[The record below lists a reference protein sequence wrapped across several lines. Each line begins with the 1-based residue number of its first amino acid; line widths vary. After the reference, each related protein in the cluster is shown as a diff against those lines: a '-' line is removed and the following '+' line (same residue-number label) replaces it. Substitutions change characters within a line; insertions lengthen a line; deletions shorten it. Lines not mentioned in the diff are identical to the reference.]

1 MDALFNP
8 LWLIVLVI
16 LVLAIRAARR
26 GWGWQPVVWIG
37 SACAAL
43 VVVGALTWLAI
54 VPDGVDIFTF
64 LIGAVMSLSAI
75 VYMNVRLPKA

>member
-1 MDALFNP
+1 MDAIFNP

-26 GWGWQPVVWIG
+26 GWGWQPFVWLG
-37 SACAAL
+37 GAVAVL
-43 VVVGALTWLAI
+43 VLVGVLTGLAI
-54 VPDGVDIFTF
+54 LPDGVDIFTF
-64 LIGAVMSLSAI
+64 LIGAVASLGAT